1 MPACTISCASFAL
14 TKLGGVPVSA
24 SAGVHAAPS
33 LPTRARASKHGKR
46 NAFTFGRGSSCPLCC
61 QAPRHPQHCPA
72 LVLDLPLRHGRV
84 AFTAAAA
91 VDDSNGGTTES
102 ARSAFATCK
111 TAIAMLYKVSYP
123 FAICCCSSL
132 VAFFLSSQSP
142 FNPPVE
148 SPAVATASTAPPRD
162 PACDVIPAVQR
173 KGRVHCAS
181 PPASPNIVPVQKN
194 ARGQNVSTPMT
205 IPILRILRICK
216 HARPCPCQSM
226 RVRKCV
232 HTHDNTNPTHPANT
246 QACSPMPVSK
256 HAREQICSP
265 HDGSGLSLSYS

>member
-1 MPACTISCASFAL
+1 M
-14 TKLGGVPVSA
+14 SA

-194 ARGQNVSTPMT
+194 AREHTRQSPQSNPPPHMCDIAQPHARANAPATASTP
-205 IPILRILRICK
+205 IIKLWPSFVCLKYCRFF
-216 HARPCPCQSM
+216 SD
-226 RVRKCV
+226 
-232 HTHDNTNPTHPANT
+232 HT
-246 QACSPMPVSK
+246 CYVVFFFSV
-256 HAREQICSP
+256 
-265 HDGSGLSLSYS
+265 